1 MNQICPICKKSVP
14 VMERYPNYVCNTCI
28 DTGTFTT
35 TGKPISFRNQSVFG
49 GFESV
54 IDGNVGVV
62 HECMIQ
68 GIPCYVDE
76 ARFGGIVI
84 QTINK

>member
-1 MNQICPICKKSVP
+1 MNQICPICKNSVP

-28 DTGTFTT
+28 DTGTFTK
-35 TGKPISFRNQSVFG
+35 TGKPISFRNRSVFG